1 MSSAQVKRIPGLA
14 NPLGFARLDNWWL
27 SKIPPLLAVAYLCV
41 LIRPIPAPAAL
52 HLLAC
57 YLASIAC
64 VATYGHIVN
73 DAFDVEADLRAN
85 KPNAMRNLDVNAR
98 ILLALLFLV
107 GGFLPASA
115 ANYSYLTLA
124 LLAANY
130 LWPTLYSIPGIRLKE
145 RGLFGVVCD
154 AMGSHVTPT
163 LLCLSVFNLARV
175 DSSIEL
181 WMFGGVAMLW
191 AAVLGIKGI
200 LHHQIYDRVNDI
212 ESGTVTL
219 ATTVGPAKII
229 RFLTWFNI
237 TVELPVSAGFAATVL
252 YPCPFAVASLAI
264 YISTQTLR
272 YRLGE
277 RLTMASDAQMTRAIV
292 PFTNELFYTFWLP
305 MAAALQLAVTG
316 AGLWWLPVVHAC
328 AFYMNL
334 SAERVELTSI
344 AQALLRR
351 WRQSHAPTGM
361 LPETIGRSDPKI
373 ESAISDDWTIV
384 LFATAGLT
392 RFVEN
397 ALIGILQCRI
407 DAGVVQLVY
416 PESARNELRPVAEKY
431 RVRSR
436 ILEETIGGEAPDL
449 PSCYVNWNTD
459 AFNILMSYRFR
470 MLRVILAEGKKVVVS
485 DIDVAWLR
493 NPLPYLSEVLRRY
506 PWACQVEA
514 KAEFPP
520 NFCLGFYAVRA
531 TPDTIEL
538 IELNLTSMSAR
549 DVKPADQ
556 ALFREILIDNPR
568 FLAKVFALPESA
580 FPSGLLYRSVAGE
593 DDSVPIT
600 GRTQPFI
607 FHANWCVGLENK
619 QRLLAHAGG
628 WFVRDDPKRNVFTR
642 LNRLMRDVGFL
653 ERVATDS
660 HNEPEHIVELKT
672 PGFHSYAIPAGTRR
686 IRIISDPILLP
697 PDSRK
702 LGAAI
707 TDLWIGGR
715 PLALSDARLV
725 SGFHLTESDREHIW
739 RWTDGAAVVSLPLKS
754 VDVQFDVS
762 ALFIASGMLAKNP

>member
-1 MSSAQVKRIPGLA
+1 
-14 NPLGFARLDNWWL
+14 
-27 SKIPPLLAVAYLCV
+27 
-41 LIRPIPAPAAL
+41 
-52 HLLAC
+52 LLAC

-73 DAFDVEADLRAN
+73 DACDVEADRRAN
-85 KPNAMRNLDVNAR
+85 KPNAMANLGVGAR
-98 ILLALLFLV
+98 TLLALVFFAL
-107 GGFLPASA
+107 GFLPASVA
-115 ANYSYLTLA
+115 GYSYLTLA

-163 LLCLSVFNLARV
+163 LLCLSAFDLVRA
-175 DSSIEL
+175 DASIGL
-181 WMFGGVAMLW
+181 WMFGGAATLW

-212 ESGTVTL
+212 ESGTVTF
-219 ATTVGPAKII
+219 ATVVGPARII

-237 TVELPVSAGFAATVL
+237 AVELPVSAGLTATVL
-252 YPCPFAVASLAI
+252 YPCPFAAAALAL
-264 YISTQTLR
+264 YVSTQTLR

-277 RLTMASDAQMTRAIV
+277 RLTMASDAQMTRAIL
-292 PFTNELFYTFWLP
+292 PFTNEQFYTLWLP

-316 AGLWWLPVVHAC
+316 AGFWWLPVVQAG
-328 AFYMNL
+328 AFYNNL
-334 SAERVELTSI
+334 AAERAELTSL

-351 WRQSHAPTGM
+351 WRQSHASAAIP
-361 LPETIGRSDPKI
+361 PETIGRSGPDI
-373 ESAISDDWTIV
+373 EAAASKDWTIV
-384 LFATAGLT
+384 LFATAGLS

-397 ALIGILQCRI
+397 ALIGILRCRI
-407 DAGVVQLVY
+407 DAGIVQLVF
-416 PESARNELRPVAEKY
+416 PESARNELGPVAEKY

-436 ILEETIGGEAPDL
+436 ILEETIDAQAPDM
-449 PSCYVNWNTD
+449 PSSYLNWNTD

-470 MLRVILAEGKKVVVS
+470 VLRVILAEAKKVIVS

-493 NPLPYLSEVLRRY
+493 NPLPYLSEVLRRH
-506 PWACQVEA
+506 PWACQIEA

-520 NFCLGFYAVRA
+520 NFCLGFYALRA
-531 TPDTIEL
+531 APDTIEL
-538 IELNLTSMSAR
+538 IDLNLTSMGAR

-556 ALFREILIDNPR
+556 DLFREILIDNPR

-580 FPSGLLYRSVAGE
+580 FPSGLLYRSVASQ
-593 DDSVPIT
+593 DDSVPMA
-600 GRTQPFI
+600 GRMQPFI

-628 WFVRDDPKRNVFTR
+628 WFVPDDPKRNPLAR
-642 LNRLMRDVGFL
+642 LNRLIRNAGFL
-653 ERVATDS
+653 RPAAKDWG
-660 HNEPEHIVELKT
+660 NETEHIVELKM
-672 PGFHSYAIPAGTRR
+672 PGFHGYTIPPGTRR
-686 IRIISDPILLP
+686 IRIISDPMVFP

-707 TDLWIGGR
+707 TDLWIGGK

-725 SGFHLTESDREHIW
+725 SGFHLTESDGEHTW
-739 RWTDGAAVVSLPLKS
+739 RWTDGAAVVSLPSKS
-754 VDVQFDVS
+754 VEVQFDVN
-762 ALFIASGMLAKNP
+762 AIFIASSMLAKGA

>member
-1 MSSAQVKRIPGLA
+1 V
-14 NPLGFARLDNWWL
+14 
-27 SKIPPLLAVAYLCV
+27 
-41 LIRPIPAPAAL
+41 
-52 HLLAC
+52 
-57 YLASIAC
+57 C

-85 KPNAMRNLDVNAR
+85 KPNAMSNLSVGAR
-98 ILLALLFLV
+98 ILLALLFFV
-107 GGFLPASA
+107 GGFLPASV

-145 RGLFGVVCD
+145 RGLLGVMCD
-154 AMGSHVTPT
+154 AMGSHITPT
-163 LLCLSVFNLARV
+163 LLILSVFDLVSA
-175 DSSIEL
+175 DSSIGL
-181 WMFGGVAMLW
+181 WIFGGAATLW

-219 ATTVGPAKII
+219 ATVVGPARII

-252 YPCPFAVASLAI
+252 YPCPFAAAALAI
-264 YISTQTLR
+264 YVSTQTLR

-292 PFTNELFYTFWLP
+292 PFTNELFYTLWLP
-305 MAAALQLAVTG
+305 MAAALQLAVAG
-316 AGLWWLPVVHAC
+316 AGFWWLPVVQAG
-328 AFYMNL
+328 AFYKNL
-334 SAERVELTSI
+334 SAERAELTSI

-351 WRQSHAPTGM
+351 WRRSHASAGM
-361 LPETIGRSDPKI
+361 PPETTGWSDRNI
-373 ESAISDDWTIV
+373 EAAMSDDWTIV
-384 LFATAGLT
+384 LFATAGLS

-407 DAGVVQLVY
+407 DAGIVQLVY
-416 PESARNELRPVAEKY
+416 PESARNELDPVAEKY

-436 ILEETIGGEAPDL
+436 ILEETIGVDAPDL
-449 PSCYVNWNTD
+449 PSSYVEWNTE

-470 MLRVILAEGKKVVVS
+470 VLRAILAEGKKVVVS

-514 KAEFPP
+514 KVEFPP
-520 NFCLGFYAVRA
+520 NFCLGFYALRA
-531 TPDTIEL
+531 APDTIEL
-538 IELNLTSMSAR
+538 IELNLTLMGAR

-580 FPSGLLYRSVAGE
+580 FPSGLLYRSVASQ
-593 DDSVPIT
+593 DDSVPIA
-600 GRTQPFI
+600 GRMQPFI

-619 QRLLAHAGG
+619 QRLLAHAGA
-628 WFVRDDPKRNVFTR
+628 WFVPDDPKRNPLAR

-653 ERVATDS
+653 GPAATDS
-660 HNEPEHIVELKT
+660 HDGPEHIVELKM
-672 PGFHSYAIPAGTRR
+672 PGFHGYKIPPGTRR
-686 IRIISDPILLP
+686 IRIISDPVLLP
-697 PDSRK
+697 PDSRM

-707 TDLWIGGR
+707 TDLWIGGS

-725 SGFHLTESDREHIW
+725 SGFHLTESDGEHTW

-754 VDVQFDVS
+754 VDVQFDVN
-762 ALFIASGMLAKNP
+762 ALFIASSMLAKNP